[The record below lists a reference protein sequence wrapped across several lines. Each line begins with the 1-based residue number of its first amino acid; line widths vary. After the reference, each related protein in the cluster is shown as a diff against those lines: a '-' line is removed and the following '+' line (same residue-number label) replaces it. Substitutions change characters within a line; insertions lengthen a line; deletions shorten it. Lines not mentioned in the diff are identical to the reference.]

1 MAPLPFADASHT
13 VGMSL
18 AVVSRFACTMSH
30 SLQFSTSAKSGAK
43 NVLLIDTDQD
53 GPGRPSHRAL
63 KPEFLSLCI
72 LFVLHPVLLL
82 LGSSRGYFP
91 PDAVQYMSF
100 ARDYLANGLLFV
112 EFGNSNQGTI
122 LPIVY
127 PSLVLLAD
135 TVFDDLLLSTE
146 AVSSAA
152 VLLTSIPLYLI
163 ARRFASYY
171 FSVVAVLL
179 VQVNFQLCLWAV
191 TPLTEATFILVL
203 ACFVYLLLRILDGE
217 RSLTWILG
225 LGVCTAIA
233 FLTRQIGL
241 VLIPFALLALA
252 LHSPQ
257 HIAKSCAAFVA
268 GFLLLMLPYSI
279 ALYGQ
284 TGLSPFNQQWSDR
297 EEITIDQ
304 LPEATQQRILSLHQ
318 ASAEDYQDLV
328 VSRRAL
334 RELLDDNSAMFE
346 QVALQPE
353 ADSGLASMVAM
364 AWSERDQYFVRLGQ
378 NLSSLIE
385 SLGPLLSLLFCLS
398 LLTPFLTPTRVT
410 GRLPRLVLGGFVLN
424 YLLALSL
431 LDGLIDRYVLV
442 LLPFMLL
449 NIALETIHMLRYMES
464 RIDNPHV
471 IRAAFALL
479 VAGFALSQPL
489 TAFDLELQE
498 KLSATEGPF
507 APFRPLV
514 TPGDPV
520 MALSPLY
527 AHLVN
532 GAWRIM
538 PNDSVEDI
546 AEYAAGEGIPWLLV
560 VRGMSDADVEISN
573 YQNAIG
579 WYFDQELVLNH
590 QEYMQLYAHSN
601 DGRIVLFRF
610 LDRDPNGS

>member
-1 MAPLPFADASHT
+1 M
-13 VGMSL
+13 
-18 AVVSRFACTMSH
+18 
-30 SLQFSTSAKSGAK
+30 
-43 NVLLIDTDQD
+43 LIDTDGD
-53 GPGRPSHRAL
+53 GPASHSHRAL
-63 KPEFLSLCI
+63 KPELLSLCI
-72 LFVLHPVLLL
+72 LFVLHPVLLI

-135 TVFDDLLLSTE
+135 AVFDELLLSTE
-146 AVSSAA
+146 VVSSAA

-163 ARRFASYY
+163 ARRFAGRYV
-171 FSVVAVLL
+171 SVVAVML
-179 VQVNFQLCLWAV
+179 VQVNYQLCLWAV

-203 ACFVYLLLRILDGE
+203 ACFVYLLLRIIDGE
-217 RSLTWILG
+217 RSVTWILV

-241 VLIPFALLALA
+241 VLIPYALIALA
-252 LHSPQ
+252 LYSPKR
-257 HIAKSCAAFVA
+257 IAKAYAAFVA
-268 GFLLLMLPYSI
+268 GFLLLMLPYGI

-284 TGLSPFNQQWSDR
+284 TGLTPFSQQWSDR

-304 LPEATQQRILSLHQ
+304 LPEATQQRIISLHQ
-318 ASAEDYQDLV
+318 AAAEDYQDLI

-346 QVALQPE
+346 QVVLQPE
-353 ADSGLASMVAM
+353 ADSGLASMVAV
-364 AWSERDQYFVRLGQ
+364 AWSERDQYLARLGQ

-385 SLGPLLSLLFCLS
+385 SLGLLLSLLFFLS
-398 LLTPFLTPTRVT
+398 MLSPFLTPTQAT
-410 GRLPRLVLGGFVLN
+410 GRLRRFVLVGFVLN

-449 NIALETIHMLRYMES
+449 NIALETHHALRHMET
-464 RIDNPHV
+464 RIGNPHV
-471 IRAAFALL
+471 IRATFALL
-479 VAGFALSQPL
+479 LAGFALSQPL

-498 KLSATEGPF
+498 KSSATEGPF
-507 APFRPLV
+507 APFRSLV

-527 AHLVN
+527 AHLVS

-546 AEYAAGEGIPWLLV
+546 AEYAAREGIPWLLV
-560 VRGMSDADVEISN
+560 VRGMSDADGEISN

-579 WYFDQELVLNH
+579 WYFDQELVLKH
-590 QEYMQLYAHSN
+590 QEHMALYAHSN

-610 LDRDPNGS
+610 LDRNADSPDGDPTPD